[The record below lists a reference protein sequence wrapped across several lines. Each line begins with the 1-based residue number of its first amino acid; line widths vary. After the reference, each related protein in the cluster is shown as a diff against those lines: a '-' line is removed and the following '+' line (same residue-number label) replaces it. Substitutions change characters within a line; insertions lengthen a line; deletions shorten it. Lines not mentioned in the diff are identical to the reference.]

1 MQRDKK
7 IKLGIF
13 DIDGTI
19 FRSSL
24 TVELVNGFI
33 KAGIFPKEAKKEM
46 EADYLAWMNR
56 QGDYDTFV
64 KKLVE
69 ILFKYMPGSKKENV
83 DEVVLKVI
91 TWQKDR
97 VYRFTRDLIA
107 ELKNKKY
114 TLIAISGS
122 PSYIVQKFAR
132 EMGFDIAYGLPYE
145 TIDGTFTGQILNMNP
160 VEHKELVLKS
170 IVEKYELDP
179 DFDHSVAVGDTDADI
194 PMLEMVGRP
203 IAFNPNK
210 QLAEYAKSKKWEIV
224 VERKDVIYNVKE
236 FKFEE

>member
-1 MQRDKK
+1 MQADSKK
-7 IKLGIF
+7 KLGVF

-33 KAGIFPKEAKKEM
+33 KAGIFPKVAKKEM
-46 EADYLAWMNR
+46 ETDYLAWMNR
-56 QGDYDTFV
+56 QGHYDTFA
-64 KKLVE
+64 KKLIE
-69 ILFKYMPGSKKENV
+69 ILFKYLPGSEKNAVDSVV
-83 DEVVLKVI
+83 DEVI

-97 VYRFTRDLIA
+97 VYRYTRDLIKS
-107 ELKNKKY
+107 LKEKSY

-145 TIDGTFTGQILNMNP
+145 MQNGVFTGEVLSMNP
-160 VEHKELVLKS
+160 VEHKELVLQS
-170 IVEKYELDP
+170 IIDKYEIDADLSQ
-179 DFDHSVAVGDTDADI
+179 SVAVGDTNADI

-210 QLAEYAKSKKWEIV
+210 ELAEHAKAKRWQIV
-224 VERKDVIYNVKE
+224 VERKDVMYEVKE
-236 FKFEE
+236 FEFR